1 MSLLRH
7 GLLLRKPFRIAVKLP
22 ASGALPAFDCRI
34 CSQARTTKT
43 KSKKQ
48 AAGNPR
54 SHVGNGSAPGQS
66 AKEAPVQKSV
76 PVIGT
81 PPDADPEQHE
91 GRFFDAVVK
100 VYCIHT
106 EPNYSLPWQR
116 KRQYSS
122 TSSGFMVKNVEGQ
135 QCLLTNA
142 HSVEYHT
149 QVKVKRRGDD
159 QKFIAEVLAIGI
171 ECDIALLTVKD
182 ETFWEGVQPLSFGPL
197 PRLQDAVAVV
207 GYPIGGDTISV
218 TSGVVSRIEVTSY
231 VHGSTELLGVQI
243 DAAINSGNSGG
254 PVFNEV
260 GECVGI
266 AFQSLAG
273 GDAEN
278 IGYVI
283 PTPVIQH
290 FLSDFRQNGRFTGF
304 PVMGMRWQRMESHAL
319 RSAYGMKKQ
328 QKGVLVRH
336 IQPTYETAK
345 HLRPDDIIMK
355 FDGIQVASDGTVPF
369 REKER
374 IAFNYL
380 TSQKYSGEHAV
391 LDVWREE
398 EEVQLTV
405 QLMRPRL
412 LVPLHLA
419 NADPS
424 FFVVAGIIFTVCSEP
439 YLLSEYGVDYMSEAP
454 VKLLERLMHGERAED
469 DEQVV
474 ILSQVLACEATLG
487 YEDYCNV
494 QVLKFNGTPV
504 RNLRHLTELVSECQ
518 EKYMR
523 FDLAYR
529 EVITLKTDMVED
541 ATASILEMHSIPA
554 AVSKDLMAAVPAKQP
569 ANDSPSRV
577 AAATE

>member
-1 MSLLRH
+1 MSASCNISH
-7 GLLLRKPFRIAVKLP
+7 VRKPVRPAIKSGRAVL
-22 ASGALPAFDCRI
+22 SRGACCI
-34 CSQARTTKT
+34 CAQARNVKAR
-43 KSKKQ
+43 KP
-48 AAGNPR
+48 AAG
-54 SHVGNGSAPGQS
+54 SKHGDSGSKLGLGHDTEHAS
-66 AKEAPVQKSV
+66 VQKTV
-76 PVIGT
+76 PLVST
-81 PPDADPEQHE
+81 PADADVEQHE
-91 GRFFDAVVK
+91 GKFFDAVVK

-122 TSSGFMVKNVEGQ
+122 TSSGFMVKNEEGQ
-135 QCLLTNA
+135 RCLLTNA

-159 QKFIAEVLAIGI
+159 QKFIAEVLAIGV
-171 ECDIALLTVKD
+171 ECDIALLMVKD
-182 ETFWEGVQPLSFGPL
+182 ETFWEGVKPLSFGPL

-266 AFQSLAG
+266 AFQSLSG
-273 GDAEN
+273 SDAEN

-290 FLSDFRQNGRFTGF
+290 FLTDFRRNGQFTGF
-304 PVMGMRWQRMESHAL
+304 PVMGMKWQRMESHAL
-319 RSAYGMKKQ
+319 RSAYKMKKE
-328 QKGVLVRH
+328 QKGILVRH
-336 IQPTYETAK
+336 VQPTYETAK
-345 HLRPDDIIMK
+345 HLKPDDIIMR

-380 TSQKYSGEHAV
+380 TSQKYSGEQAV
-391 LDVWREE
+391 LDVWRDGQ
-398 EEVQLTV
+398 EVQLTI

-439 YLLSEYGVDYMSEAP
+439 YLLSEYGAEYMSEAP
-454 VKLLERLMHGERAED
+454 VKLLERLMHGERLKPD
-469 DEQVV
+469 DQVV
-474 ILSQVLACEATLG
+474 VLSQVLACDATLG

-494 QVLKFNGTPV
+494 QVLEFNSTPV
-504 RNLRHLTELVSECQ
+504 RNLRHLIQLVANCPDH
-518 EKYMR
+518 YMR
-523 FDLAYR
+523 FDLAYK
-529 EVITLKTDMVED
+529 EVVTLETDAVKD
-541 ATASILEMHSIPA
+541 ATASILELHSIPA
-554 AVSKDLMAAVPAKQP
+554 AVSKDLLAFLPEVQHIVPP
-569 ANDSPSRV
+569 
-577 AAATE
+577 AAATAHAAST

>member
-1 MSLLRH
+1 MAAIIS
-7 GLLLRKPFRIAVKLP
+7 IARSAPCGV
-22 ASGALPAFDCRI
+22 ASP
-34 CSQARTTKT
+34 
-43 KSKKQ
+43 
-48 AAGNPR
+48 
-54 SHVGNGSAPGQS
+54 VGNGRPPLRPALKGSQSVTARGAYKTCAQARRAKTKQPAAGGQRRNVGNS
-66 AKEAPVQKSV
+66 NEIGHDAKDSPILKTV

-81 PPDADPEQHE
+81 PADTNAEQQE
-91 GRFFDAVVK
+91 GKFFDAVVK

-122 TSSGFMVKNVEGQ
+122 TSSGFMVKNEEGQ
-135 QCLLTNA
+135 RCLLTNA

-159 QKFIAEVLAIGI
+159 QKFIAEVLAIGT

-182 ETFWEGVQPLSFGPL
+182 EGFWEGVHPLDFGPL

-266 AFQSLAG
+266 AFQSLSSS
-273 GDAEN
+273 DAEN

-290 FLSDFRQNGRFTGF
+290 FLTDFRRNGRFTGF
-304 PVMGMRWQRMESHAL
+304 PVMGMKWQRMESHAL
-319 RSAYGMKKQ
+319 RSAYCMQKE
-328 QKGVLVRH
+328 QKGILVRH
-336 IQPTYETAK
+336 VQPTYETAK
-345 HLRPDDIIMK
+345 HLKPDDIIMR

-380 TSQKYSGEHAV
+380 TTQKYAGEQAV
-391 LDVWREE
+391 LDVWREGL
-398 EEVQLTV
+398 EVQLTI
-405 QLMRPRL
+405 QLMQPRL

-419 NADPS
+419 NKDPS

-439 YLLSEYGVDYMSEAP
+439 YLLSEYGADYMSEAP
-454 VKLLERLMHGERAED
+454 VKLLERLMHGERREP

-474 ILSQVLACEATLG
+474 ILSQVLACDATLG

-494 QVLKFNGTPV
+494 QLLMFNGFPV
-504 RNLRHLTELVSECQ
+504 KNLRHLIELVSDCADE
-518 EKYMR
+518 YMR
-523 FDLAYR
+523 FDLAYKEVVTLRSSACR
-529 EVITLKTDMVED
+529 E
-541 ATASILEMHSIPA
+541 ATASILELYSIPA
-554 AVSKDLMAAVPAKQP
+554 AVSKDLMTALPG
-569 ANDSPSRV
+569 
-577 AAATE
+577 

>member
-1 MSLLRH
+1 MSASCNIFRV
-7 GLLLRKPFRIAVKLP
+7 RKPVRPAVK
-22 ASGALPAFDCRI
+22 SGRAVLSRGACRV
-34 CSQARTTKT
+34 CAQARNLKARKPVAGSKHGDSGS
-43 KSKKQ
+43 KS
-48 AAGNPR
+48 GLGHDTE
-54 SHVGNGSAPGQS
+54 HVS
-66 AKEAPVQKSV
+66 VQKTMPLVS
-76 PVIGT
+76 T
-81 PPDADPEQHE
+81 PADAYLEQHE
-91 GRFFDAVVK
+91 GKFFDAVVK

-122 TSSGFMVKNVEGQ
+122 TSSGFMVKNGEGQ
-135 QCLLTNA
+135 RCLLTNA

-159 QKFIAEVLAIGI
+159 QKFIAEVLAIGV

-182 ETFWEGVQPLSFGPL
+182 EAFWEGVKPLSFGPL
-197 PRLQDAVAVV
+197 PCLQDAVAVV

-218 TSGVVSRIEVTSY
+218 TSGVVSRIEVTPY

-266 AFQSLAG
+266 AFQSLSG
-273 GDAEN
+273 SDAEN

-290 FLSDFRQNGRFTGF
+290 FLTDFRQNGKFTGF
-304 PVMGMRWQRMESHAL
+304 PVMGMKWQRMESHAL
-319 RSAYGMKKQ
+319 RSAYKMKKE
-328 QKGVLVRH
+328 QKGILVRH
-336 IQPTYETAK
+336 VQPTYETAK
-345 HLRPDDIIMK
+345 HLKPDDIIMR

-380 TSQKYSGEHAV
+380 TSQKYSGEQAV
-391 LDVWREE
+391 LDVWREGQ
-398 EEVQLTV
+398 EVQLTIR
-405 QLMRPRL
+405 LMRPRL

-419 NADPS
+419 NTDPS

-439 YLLSEYGVDYMSEAP
+439 YLLSEYGAEYMSEAP
-454 VKLLERLMHGERAED
+454 VKLLERLMHGERLEPD
-469 DEQVV
+469 DQVV
-474 ILSQVLACEATLG
+474 VLSQVLACDATLG

-494 QVLKFNGTPV
+494 QVLKFNSTPV
-504 RNLRHLTELVSECQ
+504 RNLRHLIQLVATCPDP
-518 EKYMR
+518 YMR
-523 FDLAYR
+523 FDLAYK
-529 EVITLKTDMVED
+529 EVVTLQTDAVKD
-541 ATASILEMHSIPA
+541 ATASILELHSIPA
-554 AVSKDLMAAVPAKQP
+554 AVSKDMLALLPGVQHVVPP
-569 ANDSPSRV
+569 
-577 AAATE
+577 AAATAHAANS